1 MRSLRPLLGLK
12 QYWQGCYRNG
22 GGGAMTNT
30 IFIFDLSRCH
40 EDAVLHLNSS
50 PGAIVRPIQFAI
62 LTQLRQDLRGFHR
75 VSPHIVT
82 MTRERAKAVL

>member
-1 MRSLRPLLGLK
+1 
-12 QYWQGCYRNG
+12 
-22 GGGAMTNT
+22 MTNT
-30 IFIFDLSRCH
+30 VFIFDLSRCH

-50 PGAIVRPIQFAI
+50 SGAVVRPVQFTI

-82 MTRERAKAVL
+82 MTGERAKAVV

>member
-1 MRSLRPLLGLK
+1 ML
-12 QYWQGCYRNG
+12 QGWG
-22 GGGAMTNT
+22 TMTNT

-50 PGAIVRPIQFAI
+50 SGAVVRPVQFAV

-82 MTRERAKAVL
+82 MTRERATALILL